1 MCLDS
6 VSSAEEVY
14 CQERASFVV
23 AELAAEYSFK
33 VLLQRSAA
41 MEKLVPLLAS
51 PDPDIQVQCSL
62 ATSSGPLCCPSLLY
76 TADSYHNFIL
86 GH

>member
-1 MCLDS
+1 MVVRIHEVFGDVCLDS
-6 VSSAEEVY
+6 VFPAEEVY

-33 VLLQRSAA
+33 VLLQCNAA

-51 PDPDIQVQCSL
+51 PDPDVQVQ
-62 ATSSGPLCCPSLLY
+62 
-76 TADSYHNFIL
+76 
-86 GH
+86 